1 MAIQL
6 NKTLYN
12 GTVVNYHMI
21 SGYILNRD
29 KKEATAIVE
38 SYCSEVH
45 RAHNNLPELKEK
57 YTFTW
62 DGDTGTLSESAYK
75 HLLSLDEWKDGVFV

>member
-12 GTVVNYHMI
+12 GTAVSYHMI
-21 SGYILNRD
+21 SGYALNHD

-38 SYCSEVH
+38 SYRNESQ
-45 RAHNNLPELKEK
+45 RAHNNPPELKEK

-62 DGDTGTLSESAYK
+62 DGDTTTLAESAYK
-75 HLLSLDEWKDGVFV
+75 HLLSLDEWKDGIFV